1 MSDNLKSKSKSAS
14 GTSASG
20 KRKRI
25 AYKSVVGEVC
35 LTQSKLSTL
44 EALTKPKKRK
54 RDYEPLSMQDALR
67 NIPSTENNKILQ
79 TNIAIMLLPD
89 IDLHDEAAVRS
100 RLTEFFEIYASAD
113 LKPTV
118 AGLAL
123 CLNGHKREWL
133 YAIMNGGIQ
142 GKTSGGDV
150 VKLPSSVLSL
160 IKKAYGTM
168 ENMWESYMSA
178 GKINPVTGIFVAK
191 NHYNYVDKQEHIVT
205 PNVGNDSD
213 LSVEDIKSRYMLED
227 NIVESSVTSDE
238 NAH

>member
-1 MSDNLKSKSKSAS
+1 MSDNLKSKSADKP
-14 GTSASG
+14 
-20 KRKRI
+20 RKKII
-25 AYKSVVGEVC
+25 AYKSTVGEVGW
-35 LTQSKLSTL
+35 TQGKKTML
-44 EALTKPKKRK
+44 EQLTKPKKRK
-54 RDYEPLSMQDALR
+54 REYEPLSMQDALR

-79 TNIAIMLLPD
+79 TNVAIMLLPD
-89 IDLHDEAAVRS
+89 IDLHDESAVRA

-123 CLNGHKREWL
+123 ALNGHKRDWL
-133 YAIMNGGIQ
+133 YAIVNGGL
-142 GKTSGGDV
+142 KSGHGDV
-150 VKLPSSVLSL
+150 VKLPSSVLAV

-191 NHYNYVDKQEHIVT
+191 NHYNYVDKQEHVVT